1 MGREWH
7 HSPVAQRLMPRLAA
21 TGESMSKFN
30 ESIRAVHSLAV
41 LRHLDTEPQQIGI
54 VFTPLRA
61 DCYPAGEKAPS
72 SVPTP
77 PGQEHGE
84 ACHWEAQVRLGGGK
98 WGHAVGTGYTPEN
111 ALESLRQGYTSAH
124 REVDQRRA
132 GLMGRLGGADM
143 REPVLGGEG
152 YRLGFQAGRAS
163 EQENSVPKLEA
174 VKRER
179 AAQIALLDEFMAKAQ
194 HQVSGGQA
202 WAMFEEKR
210 AELGLEP
217 FVLTLAPATAAAAAA
232 DVTPPVAPG
241 SR

>member
-1 MGREWH
+1 
-7 HSPVAQRLMPRLAA
+7 
-21 TGESMSKFN
+21 MSTFN
-30 ESIRAVHSLAV
+30 ESIRAVHALAV

-54 VFTPLRA
+54 VFRPLRP
-61 DCYPAGEKAPS
+61 DCYPAGEAPPE
-72 SVPTP
+72 SVPAP
-77 PGQEHGE
+77 QGQELGE

-98 WGHAVGTGYTPEN
+98 WGSSVGVGYTPEN

-124 REVDQRRA
+124 RAVDERRA
-132 GLMGRLGGADM
+132 GLMGRLGGADV
-143 REPVLGGEG
+143 RVQVLGGEG
-152 YRLGFQAGRAS
+152 YWLGFQAGRAS
-163 EQENSVPKLEA
+163 EQENSVPRLEA

-217 FVLTLAPATAAAAAA
+217 FVLTPPQTATEAV
-232 DVTPPVAPG
+232 DVTPPEAPG